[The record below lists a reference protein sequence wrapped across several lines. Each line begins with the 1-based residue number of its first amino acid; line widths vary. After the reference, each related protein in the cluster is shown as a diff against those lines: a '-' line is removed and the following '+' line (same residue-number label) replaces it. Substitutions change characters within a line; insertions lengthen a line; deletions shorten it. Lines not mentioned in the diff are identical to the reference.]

1 MRPSA
6 SSNTAFTSKK
16 SFKLAKHAGAAP
28 NDQRPPLFSTS
39 AFPKKAESETI
50 TRPPPHRR
58 NYRRQRAHRTR
69 SSQKATALA
78 AATFRESTSCAMG
91 IFTV

>member
-28 NDQRPPLFSTS
+28 NDRRPAILDVGPSQE
-39 AFPKKAESETI
+39 AESETI
-50 TRPPPHRR
+50 TRPRLTVEIIAGRELTAPAAP
-58 NYRRQRAHRTR
+58 RRQRRLLLPR
-69 SSQKATALA
+69 
-78 AATFRESTSCAMG
+78 
-91 IFTV
+91 

>member
-1 MRPSA
+1 MVENNGFEPLTPCLQSTQGQPLTTGAPAILDVGPS
-6 SSNTAFTSKK
+6 
-16 SFKLAKHAGAAP
+16 
-28 NDQRPPLFSTS
+28 QE
-39 AFPKKAESETI
+39 AESETI

>member
-6 SSNTAFTSKK
+6 SSNTAYTSKK

-28 NDQRPPLFSTS
+28 NDRRPAILDVGPSQE
-39 AFPKKAESETI
+39 AESETI

>member
-1 MRPSA
+1 MQGQPLMTGA
-6 SSNTAFTSKK
+6 PAILDVGPFQE
-16 SFKLAKHAGAAP
+16 AG
-28 NDQRPPLFSTS
+28 
-39 AFPKKAESETI
+39 SETI

-58 NYRRQRAHRTR
+58 NYRRQRAYRTR

-78 AATFRESTSCAMG
+78 AATFSESTSCAMG

>member
-16 SFKLAKHAGAAP
+16 SFKLAKHAGQPLTTGAP
-28 NDQRPPLFSTS
+28 AILDVSPSQE
-39 AFPKKAESETI
+39 AESETI
-50 TRPPPHRR
+50 TRPRR
-58 NYRRQRAHRTR
+58 NYRRKRAHRAR

-78 AATFRESTSCAMG
+78 AATFSESTSCAMG